1 MDLFNAGGPK
11 KGLTRRKTFCLAR
24 PKTRLNYSKHVTDE
38 AETRREPKTRTPIS
52 IFEYFWV
59 LRVIDMCYVYAG
71 RLAAFATSAFGTLR
85 ETLS

>member
-52 IFEYFWV
+52 MFEYF
-59 LRVIDMCYVYAG
+59 
-71 RLAAFATSAFGTLR
+71 
-85 ETLS
+85 